1 MASGGLESMIVEEK
15 SEQEKPVNREKA
27 SQSTF
32 HFVKARRVSNNILI
46 FLLISPHIYY
56 NFLIAMLIEI

>member
-27 SQSTF
+27 SQLKF
-32 HFVKARRVSNNILI
+32 HFVKARRVIT
-46 FLLISPHIYY
+46 FR
-56 NFLIAMLIEI
+56 FFF